1 MGGRSWRAGRSS
13 RSCTTDVEPRR
24 ATVRAHAKVNLSLK
38 VLGKRADGF
47 HEIRS
52 VFQTI
57 GLSDRIGFEFT
68 PGRGAGIELDDSVG
82 IADNLASRAARLFFE
97 QKKVRGRLRMKLE
110 KRIPMG
116 GGLGGGSSDAAAVLL
131 ALPALT
137 GRNAELC
144 ELMEMGAK
152 LGSDVPFFL
161 VGGTALG
168 IGRGE
173 ELYPLP
179 ESGKWPM
186 LVLAPP
192 IHVSTPEAY
201 RALGRGSLTS
211 PAEFP
216 KLNIFQSFVWQAYCA
231 SDAENDFE
239 HAVFQLHPELK
250 RWQRKLERLGAQPA
264 RLSGSGAALFGV
276 FPDRANLQG
285 ALPLFRTEP
294 LKVFSTTTVTR
305 REYRARMSRSL
316 REHAREKTWPPR
328 SLYE

>member
-1 MGGRSWRAGRSS
+1 M
-13 RSCTTDVEPRR
+13 EPRK
-24 ATVRAHAKVNLSLK
+24 ATLPAFAKVNLSLK
-38 VLGKRADGF
+38 VLQRREDGF

-57 GLSDRIGFEFT
+57 GLHDTLAFEFT
-68 PGRGAGIELDDSVG
+68 PGRGLDIVLDDALGIE
-82 IADNLASRAARLFFE
+82 DNLVTRSARLFCE
-97 QKKVRGRLRMKLE
+97 GRNVRGRLRMKLT

-137 GRNAELC
+137 GKPARLP
-144 ELMEMGAK
+144 ELMDMGAR

-161 VGGTALG
+161 AGGTALG

-179 ESGKWPM
+179 EGPARPL
-186 LVLAPP
+186 LVLAPAL
-192 IHVSTPEAY
+192 HVSTPAAY
-201 RALGRGSLTS
+201 RALNRPQLTS
-211 PAEFP
+211 PGEFR
-216 KLNIFQSFVWQAYCA
+216 KLSTFQSFVWQAYLA

-239 HAVFQLHPELK
+239 DAVFQLHPELK

-276 FPDRANLQG
+276 FPNLAKLQG
-285 ALPLFRTEP
+285 ALPQFRTEP
-294 LKVFSTTTVTR
+294 LKVFSTTTVPR
-305 REYRARMSRSL
+305 RQFRARIGRSL
-316 REHAREKTWPPR
+316 REHALEDTWPPR
-328 SLYE
+328 SRYER